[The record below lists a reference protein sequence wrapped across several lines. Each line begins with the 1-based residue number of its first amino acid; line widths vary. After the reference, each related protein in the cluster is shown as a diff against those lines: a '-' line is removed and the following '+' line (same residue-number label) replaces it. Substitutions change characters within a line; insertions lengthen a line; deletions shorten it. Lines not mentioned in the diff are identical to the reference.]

1 MENRTHESDTGP
13 GRALGERDL
22 NAGPPRLD
30 ICSPCPA
37 SGCRGVGRVEEK
49 DHQATRACVSG
60 RRGGQSDVRGSAA
73 SLAPARAGCLGR
85 QNACR
90 HRRLR
95 PRPWEQRLRRASK
108 RQGLTLHKRL
118 PCGSCWCLDDANGKP
133 LEDHGA
139 EHRGHPSVLSPTE
152 VAQLL
157 GVDLSDWY
165 SRISASR
172 ENPALSRAN
181 PAKSQQ
187 TRGTPGKRALRILA
201 GSAVSEG
208 PPELGEGASGLW
220 CEPTAK
226 KHLRPRPP

>member
-1 MENRTHESDTGP
+1 MSPIPAPGGRWGKGTSTP
-13 GRALGERDL
+13 GRLGWTSARPAQR
-22 NAGPPRLD
+22 AGAG
-30 ICSPCPA
+30 A
-37 SGCRGVGRVEEK
+37 SAGWRRK
-49 DHQATRACVSG
+49 TTRRRELVLSG

-73 SLAPARAGCLGR
+73 SLAPARAGRLGR

-152 VAQLL
+152 VAELL

-172 ENPALSRAN
+172 ETPRFPARTPRNPS
-181 PAKSQQ
+181 
-187 TRGTPGKRALRILA
+187 KRAGRPVNGLFGFWR
-201 GSAVSEG
+201 
-208 PPELGEGASGLW
+208 GA
-220 CEPTAK
+220 
-226 KHLRPRPP
+226 PRRRVPQN